1 MVMMGGEFVMEIII
15 ACCVVAVVAAACYI
29 HNKKSEDK
37 GEDDMPMGLQVY
49 DANNNCVLD
58 FTTETYHMFGSATI
72 SGGVAGSVSDSR
84 IKVGDT
90 VIFPITQSL
99 HDFDES
105 LFRRNSVNGFKQ
117 KRFAVFPNITI
128 ANGKIS
134 WSFRNKADSYG
145 CYVDM
150 KFVYGGKVR

>member
-1 MVMMGGEFVMEIII
+1 MVANGGDFTMEILVL
-15 ACCVVAVVAAACYI
+15 CCVVVIVIGVCYI
-29 HNKKSEDK
+29 RKKKKEDK
-37 GEDDMPMGLQVY
+37 GDDDVAIGLQVY

-105 LFRRNSVNGFKQ
+105 LFRRNSVAGFKQ